1 MDFTTNRLVVAPG
14 RYVVAVS
21 GGIDS
26 AVLLDL
32 LKKYLGIEI
41 VVAHFDHGIRDD
53 SFKDAQF
60 VQQLAE
66 SHGLVFETKREELG
80 KGASEQLA
88 RDRRY
93 AFLRSV
99 AGKYN
104 AKIITAHHSNDVV
117 ETIAINM
124 TRGTGWRGLAV
135 LDSDIVRPLLDIT
148 KSEIYHYASKHG
160 INWREDST
168 NKSNVYLRNRIRQK
182 TIDIDDDDVRQLL
195 ALRTQQRFLKQEVE
209 RELAELIGEGP
220 EYSRYFFTQ
229 LDYSIVSEA
238 IRFVTHARLTRP
250 QMERAA
256 LAIKTA
262 KPSAIYQAGDGVE
275 FRFTSRNFIV
285 ELIK

>member
-1 MDFTTNRLVVAPG
+1 MDFTTNRLVVTPG